1 MKIIK
6 NLLIKLSLPIGLGL
20 ILLGSYTKIT
30 HWKFADG
37 LFIIGFL
44 VLVVYAVNYYHTVKL
59 QTMNV
64 LRGLLIK
71 VGFAIGICFS
81 FIGTFFIIN
90 HWPSADLYVII
101 GLTATLIFMSVT
113 LYEVISSTRINK
125 SEKIIWTIFIILL
138 SSITGFFYILSG
150 RKRIIT
156 LSEKQITNP

>member
-44 VLVVYAVNYYHTVKL
+44 ILVVYTVNYYHTVKL
-59 QTMNV
+59 RPMNV
-64 LRGLLIK
+64 LRDLLIK

-90 HWPSADLYVII
+90 HWPGVDLYVII
-101 GLTATLIFMSVT
+101 GLTATLIFMAVT

-125 SEKIIWTIFIILL
+125 SEKIIWIIFIILL

-150 RKRIIT
+150 RKRIIP
-156 LSEKQITNP
+156 LSERQITNL